1 MKKFTLMLIAAL
13 MAVTSWAGVPADGS
27 AFTPKKKAELY
38 MRSLVPMQ
46 KQVTPKQ
53 FAGKAVQAPAHN
65 KLYAAAR
72 TAAKAKKAPR
82 KAGILDGLTNIDGQ
96 LMLVSSYYETND
108 DGEIVDGE
116 PAAGGWPISV
126 TKVDDETVA
135 IEGFTSYADQSIT
148 AKVAPLTD
156 EELLEQGFVAQAT
169 IELGQTLAETD
180 YGTVVLGNAVNDNP
194 LTAYITSTGIL
205 VVDGLWYDYIKDGQ
219 YADYMYSGYIYESVV
234 TIANG
239 TMNVAEQGGEA
250 QDFPVVIIQDEEALQ
265 NVMVFNFAGQET
277 AITVTIKEDA
287 SCVVNEQYMF
297 YSDQQYGAIYTTGL
311 LIQNGSYYV
320 NTFTGNVDANV
331 ITFDGNWALYSPTG
345 GALFGIYEANTTIT
359 LNDGSEFAIPV
370 IPDVAAVPAD
380 PAVYQL
386 GAYNASKGY
395 GYVALDIPTTDADG
409 NLIKESKL
417 YYQLYSDIEHDV
429 QPIVFTP
436 DLYENLTEDMTEI
449 PYTFTD
455 KYDFDVSGAYK
466 LVFLNYDFSDYNRIG
481 VKSIYKGGDAVN
493 ETEIQWYDIK
503 DYAPELPDG
512 QTLAQWVAAEQGYT
526 NAQDITEFK
535 IGDYITVTLA
545 QNESTTHPKYYT
557 SGSALRIYDLN
568 SFTFEASAEVESI
581 DKIVLNFASST
592 YNGYLSTDVETYTV
606 DGATGTWEGTANDVT
621 FINDKSSADAA
632 SNKQA
637 RIVSIDVYYTMVAEP
652 KPEGLYDFAEGTLDP
667 WTTID
672 ADGDG
677 YDWTIG
683 SGAQINARGGDDDYA
698 VYSQSYVNGVGAVE
712 PDNYLVSPKIK
723 LDGSISFYACA
734 QDAKYF
740 AEHFGVYV
748 STKGNTDPA
757 DFEKVQEWDM
767 AASRA
772 AKVSRG
778 AFRAPAKAAGQWHEY
793 TVDLSGYEGAE
804 GYVAIRHFDC
814 TDFFFL
820 VVDDITLKTS
830 KVILPDMTVT
840 PKEGVVESIET
851 VTVDFNNYMIEL
863 VDADNAKAEL
873 YKDDNWDEPVATA
886 PIYEIGGK
894 QLYISF
900 PEAITE
906 AGEYALLIPKG
917 TFMNSITME
926 KNDDEA
932 FFYTIEAEPEV
943 VVLPEGAELQTWYLT
958 ANAHSGKVKGDEVS
972 VAFVGSDLYVQ
983 GLNSYLPEAWVMG
996 TSNGDGTYTFAN
1008 GQYYGEYDNDG
1019 EPVDMFFCGTSD
1031 AENVSDVTFTY
1042 QEEAGILSTEQYVL
1056 LNSNATTISVYDYYE
1071 PGLQITSFKPEFP
1084 EPLVAP
1090 EDLVTETYLF
1100 KGFDTYEE
1108 EEESGREVQ
1117 VGFYGDNEVWF
1128 QGLSN
1133 FLPEAWVKG
1142 TIDSD
1147 GNVTIPETYL
1157 GVYQYLDWN
1166 TFSVVEIEMTF
1177 GTATFKYDA
1186 EAFKF
1191 TSEEGFTSFDE
1202 DGYTMD
1208 EYTDVELTKVI
1219 EKEATPADPSVD
1231 IFALYYTPGEES
1243 TELQF
1248 RTFPYASFDIP
1259 TVDINGEPMVTD
1271 KLGYIVYI
1279 VDKDGVEQKLTITS
1293 DLYTKMPEGTTE
1305 MTEIP
1310 YKYDDSYD
1318 IYAGGETFYLNWN
1331 AEEIATWQKIGV
1343 QSVYHGL
1350 GIEHTSNIGWFDI
1363 QQYIADLQAML
1374 PTGISQV
1381 SNDAEGARFFDL
1393 QGRRADKSQK
1403 GLLIMQTSNGKTVKV
1418 IRK

>member
-13 MAVTSWAGVPADGS
+13 MAVTSWAGVPASGS
-27 AFTPKKKAELY
+27 AFTPKKKAELT

-53 FAGKAVQAPAHN
+53 FAGKAVQAPAHS
-65 KLYAAAR
+65 KLYTAAR

-82 KAGILDGLTNIDGQ
+82 KAGILDGLANIDGQ

-108 DGEIVDGE
+108 EGEVLDGE

-156 EELLEQGFVAQAT
+156 EELLAQGFVAQAT
-169 IELGQTLAETD
+169 IELGQTLAVTD
-180 YGTVVLGNAVNDNP
+180 EGTVVLGNAVDENP
-194 LTAYITSTGIL
+194 LTAYISSTGIL

-219 YADYMYSGYIYESVV
+219 YAGYMYSGYIYESVV

-239 TMNVAEQGGEA
+239 TMNVAELDGEA

-287 SCVVNEQYMF
+287 SCVVNEQYM
-297 YSDQQYGAIYTTGL
+297 YYYDQQYGAIYTTGL

-345 GALFGIYEANTTIT
+345 GSLFSIYEANTTIT

-417 YYQLYSDIEHDV
+417 YYQLFSDIEHDV

-449 PYTFTD
+449 PYTFND
-455 KYDFDVSGAYK
+455 DYDFNVSGAYK

-481 VKSIYKGGDAVN
+481 VKSIYKGGDEVN

-503 DYAPELPDG
+503 EFAPEYGPG
-512 QTLAQWVAAEQGYT
+512 QVVASWVAAEQKYE
-526 NAQDITEFK
+526 NEQVIASFNIDENIS
-535 IGDYITVTLA
+535 VTLE
-545 QNESTTHPKYYT
+545 QNESANPAKYYD
-557 SGSALRIYDLN
+557 SGKALRVYNLN
-568 SFTFEASAEVESI
+568 SFTFTAGEAVESI
-581 DKIVLNFASST
+581 DKIVLNFVSDS

-606 DGATGTWEGTANDVT
+606 DGATGTWEGKANDVT
-621 FINDKSSADAA
+621 FINDKAA
-632 SNKQA
+632 FDVANGKQA
-637 RIVSIDVYYTMVAEP
+637 RIVSIDVVYTKVAEP
-652 KPEGLYDFAEGTLDP
+652 KPEGFYDFAEGSLDP

-677 YDWTIG
+677 YDWTLSNQG
-683 SGAQINARGGDDDYA
+683 INVRGEQGVDYA
-698 VYSQSYVNGVGAVE
+698 VYSQSYVNGVGAVT

-734 QDAKYF
+734 QDASYF

-814 TDFFFL
+814 SDFFYL
-820 VVDDITLKTS
+820 VVDDITIETS
-830 KVILPDMTVT
+830 KVIKPDMTVT

-863 VDADNAKAEL
+863 VNADKAQAEL

-917 TFMNSITME
+917 TFMNSVTME
-926 KNDDEA
+926 QNDDEA

-1008 GQYYGEYDNDG
+1008 GQYYGEYDNNG

-1071 PGLQITSFKPEFP
+1071 PGLQITSFMPEFP

-1128 QGLSN
+1128 YGLSTYM
-1133 FLPEAWVKG
+1133 PETWVKG
-1142 TIDSD
+1142 TIASD
-1147 GNVTIPETYL
+1147 GTVTIPETYL
-1157 GVYQYLDWN
+1157 GVYQTIDWS
-1166 TFSVVEIEMTF
+1166 TFTVVEYELTF
-1177 GTATFKYDA
+1177 GATTFTYDA
-1186 EAFKF
+1186 EANKF
-1191 TSEEGFTSFDE
+1191 ISTEGFSTFSTEYDFDS
-1202 DGYTMD
+1202 YS
-1208 EYTDVELTKVI
+1208 DVELTKII
-1219 EKEATPADPSVD
+1219 EKEATPADPSVAE
-1231 IFALYYTPGEES
+1231 FALYYTPMETS
-1243 TELQF
+1243 TELEV
-1248 RTFPYASFDIP
+1248 RTYPYVKFDIP
-1259 TVDINGEPMVTD
+1259 VVDVNGEPMLTD
-1271 KLGYIVYI
+1271 KLSYIVYI
-1279 VDKDGVEQKLTITS
+1279 VDKDGVEQKLTLTN
-1293 DLYTKMPEGTTE
+1293 DLYTEMPEGTTE

-1310 YKYDDSYD
+1310 YKYDDGYD
-1318 IYAGGETFYLNWN
+1318 VYAGGSRLFLNWTPD
-1331 AEEIATWQKIGV
+1331 EMATWQKIGV

-1363 QQYIADLQAML
+1363 QQYIADLEAML
-1374 PTGISQV
+1374 PTGISHV
-1381 SNDAEGARFFDL
+1381 SIDAENARFFDL
-1393 QGRRADKSQK
+1393 QGRRADMSQK
-1403 GLLIMQTSNGKTVKV
+1403 GLLIMQTSDGKTVKV

>member
-1 MKKFTLMLIAAL
+1 MKKFTMML
-13 MAVTSWAGVPADGS
+13 MATLMVVFAQAASPAKRFIE
-27 AFTPKKKAELY
+27 AQLPTKAATPVALNAKKAPAGMTAKVQKARGMKKAASTATEL
-38 MRSLVPMQ
+38 
-46 KQVTPKQ
+46 
-53 FAGKAVQAPAHN
+53 AGWY
-65 KLYAAAR
+65 LWDYEMTSDYEDETAAR
-72 TAAKAKKAPR
+72 TA
-82 KAGILDGLTNIDGQ
+82 G
-96 LMLVSSYYETND
+96 
-108 DGEIVDGE
+108 
-116 PAAGGWPISV
+116 
-126 TKVDDETVA
+126 
-135 IEGFTSYADQSIT
+135 
-148 AKVAPLTD
+148 
-156 EELLEQGFVAQAT
+156 QAT
-169 IELGQTLAETD
+169 IEITATDATNVTISRMFANDITGTLDAAN
-180 YGTVVLGNAVNDNP
+180 G
-194 LTAYITSTGIL
+194 YITIPCEQVIGTSSSYGDYVL
-205 VVDGLWYDYIKDGQ
+205 YGLFYYEGDEENEAGWYYDDVHFVLQDDGSMIAAEWFVRVLTSGQ
-219 YADYMYSGYIYESVV
+219 YAGYSLTPY
-234 TIANG
+234 
-239 TMNVAEQGGEA
+239 
-250 QDFPVVIIQDEEALQ
+250 
-265 NVMVFNFAGQET
+265 
-277 AITVTIKEDA
+277 
-287 SCVVNEQYMF
+287 
-297 YSDQQYGAIYTTGL
+297 
-311 LIQNGSYYV
+311 
-320 NTFTGNVDANV
+320 
-331 ITFDGNWALYSPTG
+331 WA
-345 GALFGIYEANTTIT
+345 
-359 LNDGSEFAIPV
+359 DGST
-370 IPDVAAVPAD
+370 
-380 PAVYQL
+380 L
-386 GAYNASKGY
+386 T
-395 GYVALDIPTTDADG
+395 PT
-409 NLIKESKL
+409 E
-417 YYQLYSDIEHDV
+417 
-429 QPIVFTP
+429 
-436 DLYENLTEDMTEI
+436 
-449 PYTFTD
+449 
-455 KYDFDVSGAYK
+455 
-466 LVFLNYDFSDYNRIG
+466 
-481 VKSIYKGGDAVN
+481 
-493 ETEIQWYDIK
+493 
-503 DYAPELPDG
+503 APELPDVVEAPADLQAEEYILQARDYDDAADVNMTVNVGFDGSDVYIQGLCSYIPKAWVKGTLDGTTVTFASG
-512 QTLAQWVAAEQGYT
+512 QYFGNFSGYDMLLNTDEDVVFDYDAETNTFTAQNEVFLTDDRTYYFDAYRNCVIYKEPELPEGQKQAQWVAAEQGYA

-545 QNESTTHPKYYT
+545 QNEGSTHPKYYT
-557 SGSALRIYDLN
+557 SGSAVRIYDLN
-568 SFTFEASAEVESI
+568 SFTFTASAEVESI
-581 DKIVLNFASST
+581 DKIVLNFASSS
-592 YNGYLSTDVETYTV
+592 YNGYLSTDVETYTA

-677 YDWTIG
+677 YDWTLAPG
-683 SGAQINARGGDDDYA
+683 TQINARGGDDDYA
-698 VYSQSYVNGVGAVE
+698 VYSQSYVNNVGPVT
-712 PDNYLVSPKIK
+712 PDNYLVSPKVK
-723 LDGSISFYACA
+723 LDGSITFYGCA
-734 QDAKYF
+734 QDASYF

-778 AFRAPAKAAGQWHEY
+778 AFRAPAKVAGQWHEY

-830 KVILPDMTVT
+830 QVILPDMKVT

-917 TFMNSITME
+917 TFMNSVTME
-926 KNDDEA
+926 QNDDEA

-958 ANAHSGKVKGDEVS
+958 ANAYSGKVKGDEVS

-1008 GQYYGEYDNDG
+1008 GQYYGKYDNDG
-1019 EPVDMFFCGTSD
+1019 ELLDMFFCGTSD
-1031 AENVSDVTFTY
+1031 AKTVSDVTFTY
-1042 QEEAGILSTEQYVL
+1042 QEEAGILSTEDYVI
-1056 LNSNATTISVYDYYE
+1056 LNSNTETLKEMYDYYE

-1090 EDLVTETYLF
+1090 EDLATETYLF
-1100 KGFDTYEE
+1100 KGFDTYNE

-1128 QGLSN
+1128 QGLSY

-1157 GVYQYLDWN
+1157 GIYQYLDWN
-1166 TFSVVEIEMTF
+1166 TFTVVEIETTF

-1186 EAFKF
+1186 EAQKF

-1231 IFALYYTPGEES
+1231 IFSLYYTPGEAD

-1279 VDKDGVEQKLTITS
+1279 VDKDGVEQKLTITN
-1293 DLYTKMPEGTTE
+1293 DLYTEMPEGTTE

-1350 GIEHTSNIGWFDI
+1350 GFEHTSNIGWFDI

-1374 PTGISQV
+1374 PTGISQI
-1381 SNDAEGARFFDL
+1381 STDAEGARFFDL